1 MLNNNWGA
9 QTRWPVFLGCVLL
22 GIHTQSTPVRADAL
36 DLSQPQEF
44 HAKASL
50 ADFGREKASRN
61 AREVVNWV
69 LGSQD
74 HQGLPFVVVD
84 KTEARVFVFNPQGRL
99 QGAAA
104 VLVGLTRGDEGV
116 PGIGDR
122 PLLLIRPFERT
133 TPAGRFSASL
143 DKSVSGQA
151 ILWVDYEQGISLHPV
166 RSVDPR
172 ERRLERLASSTATD
186 HRISYGCINV
196 PHAFWSQVVQP
207 QFQNTMG
214 VVYVLPDTKP
224 LKSIFKGLTHT
235 PTSIQK

>member
-1 MLNNNWGA
+1 MLNNKWGA
-9 QTRWPVFLGCVLL
+9 RVRWPVFLGSVLL
-22 GIHTQSTPVRADAL
+22 GTSMLSIPLSVGAV
-36 DLSQPQEF
+36 DLGQAQESL
-44 HAKASL
+44 AKISA
-50 ADFGREKASRN
+50 ADFGQEKASSN
-61 AREVVNWV
+61 AREVVDWV

-74 HQGLPFVVVD
+74 HQGMPFVVVD
-84 KTEARVFVFNPQGRL
+84 KTEARVFVFNSQGRL
-99 QGAAA
+99 QGAAP

-122 PLLLIRPFERT
+122 PLSLIRPFERT

-143 DKSVSGQA
+143 DKNVWGHA

-166 RSVDPR
+166 RSVDPQ
-172 ERRLERLASSTATD
+172 ERRLERLASSTAAD

-196 PHAFWSQVVQP
+196 PHSFWNQVVQP

-224 LKSIFKGLTHT
+224 LKSIFKAMPHIH
-235 PTSIQK
+235 PQP

>member
-1 MLNNNWGA
+1 MLNDKWGA
-9 QTRWPVFLGCVLL
+9 RVRWRVFIGFALL
-22 GIHTQSTPVRADAL
+22 GTHMLSTPLWVGAV
-36 DLSQPQEF
+36 DLSQTQASR
-44 HAKASL
+44 AKVSL
-50 ADFGREKASRN
+50 ADFGREKASSN
-61 AREVVNWV
+61 AREVVDWV

-74 HQGLPFVVVD
+74 HQGMPFVVVD
-84 KTEARVFVFNPQGRL
+84 KTEARVFVFNPQGHL

-122 PLLLIRPFERT
+122 PLALIQPFERT

-143 DKSVSGQA
+143 DKNVWGHA

-166 RSVDPR
+166 RSVDPQ
-172 ERRLERLASSTATD
+172 ERRLERLASSTAAD

-196 PHAFWSQVVQP
+196 PHSFWNQVVHP
-207 QFQNTMG
+207 QFENTMG

-224 LKSIFKGLTHT
+224 LKSIFKGMPNSHSQ
-235 PTSIQK
+235 P

>member
-1 MLNNNWGA
+1 MLNDKWGA
-9 QTRWPVFLGCVLL
+9 RVSWLVSCGYVLL
-22 GIHTQSTPVRADAL
+22 GASMLSTPVWVGAL
-36 DLSQPQEF
+36 DLSQPQASR
-44 HAKASL
+44 AKVSL
-50 ADFGREKASRN
+50 ADFGREKASSN

-74 HQGLPFVVVD
+74 HQGMPFVVVD
-84 KTEARVFVFNPQGRL
+84 KTQARVFVFNPQGRL
-99 QGAAA
+99 QGAAP

-122 PLLLIRPFERT
+122 PLSLIQPFERT

-143 DKSVSGQA
+143 DKNVWGHA

-166 RSVDPR
+166 RSVDPK
-172 ERRLERLASSTATD
+172 ERRLERLASSTAAD

-196 PHAFWSQVVQP
+196 PHSFWNQVVQP

-224 LKSIFKGLTHT
+224 LQSIFKGMPHTHSQ
-235 PTSIQK
+235 P

>member
-1 MLNNNWGA
+1 MLNDNWGA
-9 QTRWPVFLGCVLL
+9 RVRWPVFLSFALL
-22 GIHTQSTPVRADAL
+22 GTHMLLAPLWVSAL
-36 DLSQPQEF
+36 DLSEPQ
-44 HAKASL
+44 ASRVKVSS
-50 ADFGREKASRN
+50 ADFGREKASSN
-61 AREVVNWV
+61 AREVVDWV

-74 HQGLPFVVVD
+74 HQGMPFVVVD
-84 KTEARVFVFNPQGRL
+84 KTQARVYVFNPQGRL

-122 PLLLIRPFERT
+122 PLAMIRPFERT

-143 DKSVSGQA
+143 DKNVWGHA

-166 RSVDPR
+166 RSVDPK
-172 ERRLERLASSTATD
+172 ERRLERLASSTAAD

-196 PHAFWSQVVQP
+196 PHSFWNQVVQP

-224 LKSIFKGLTHT
+224 LKSIFKGMPHTHSQ
-235 PTSIQK
+235 P

>member
-1 MLNNNWGA
+1 MLNDKRRVR
-9 QTRWPVFLGCVLL
+9 TRWSVFLGFLFVGTSML
-22 GIHTQSTPVRADAL
+22 STPLWVGAL
-36 DLSQPQEF
+36 DLSQSQAPVT
-44 HAKASL
+44 KVSL
-50 ADFGREKASRN
+50 ADFGREKASVN
-61 AREVVNWV
+61 AHEVVSWV

-74 HQGLPFVVVD
+74 HQGLPFLVVD
-84 KTEARVFVFNPQGRL
+84 KTEARVFVFSPQGRL

-104 VLVGLTRGDEGV
+104 VLVGLTRGDEGL

-122 PLLLIRPFERT
+122 PLSLIRPFERT

-143 DKSVSGQA
+143 DKNLSGQA

-166 RSVDPR
+166 RSVDPQ
-172 ERRLERLASSTATD
+172 ERRLQRLASSTASD

-196 PHAFWSQVVQP
+196 PLTFWNQVVQP

-224 LKSIFKGLTHT
+224 LKSIFKGLPHSH
-235 PTSIQK
+235 P

>member
-1 MLNNNWGA
+1 MLNDKRRVRA
-9 QTRWPVFLGCVLL
+9 RWSVFLGFLFVGTSMLSTPLL
-22 GIHTQSTPVRADAL
+22 GGAVE
-36 DLSQPQEF
+36 LSPPRESF
-44 HAKASL
+44 TKASL
-50 ADFGREKASRN
+50 ADFGREKASIH
-61 AREVVNWV
+61 AREVVSWV

-74 HQGLPFVVVD
+74 HQGLPFLVVD

-122 PLLLIRPFERT
+122 PLSLIQPFERT
-133 TPAGRFSASL
+133 TPAGRFFASL
-143 DKSVSGQA
+143 DKNVSGQA

-166 RSVDPR
+166 RSVDPQ
-172 ERRLERLASSTATD
+172 ERRLERLASPIASD

-196 PHAFWSQVVQP
+196 PHSFWNQVVQP

-224 LKSIFKGLTHT
+224 LKSIFKGLPHTH
-235 PTSIQK
+235 Q

>member
-1 MLNNNWGA
+1 MLNGKWGA
-9 QTRWPVFLGCVLL
+9 RVHRPVFLGLALL
-22 GIHTQSTPVRADAL
+22 GTSILSIPLWVGAL
-36 DLSQPQEF
+36 DLSQPQAS
-44 HAKASL
+44 HAEVSL
-50 ADFGREKASRN
+50 ADFGREKASSN

-74 HQGLPFVVVD
+74 HQGMPFVVVD

-122 PLLLIRPFERT
+122 PLALIRPFERT

-143 DKSVSGQA
+143 DKNVWGHS

-166 RSVDPR
+166 RSVDPQ
-172 ERRLERLASSTATD
+172 ERRLERLASSTAAD

-196 PHAFWSQVVQP
+196 THSFWNQVVQP

-224 LKSIFKGLTHT
+224 LKSIFKGMPHT
-235 PTSIQK
+235 NE